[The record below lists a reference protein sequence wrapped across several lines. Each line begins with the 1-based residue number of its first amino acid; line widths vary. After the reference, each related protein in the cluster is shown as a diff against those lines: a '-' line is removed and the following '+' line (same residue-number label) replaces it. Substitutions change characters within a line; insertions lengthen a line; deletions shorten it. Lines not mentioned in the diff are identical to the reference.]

1 MTSMSTPSGR
11 VIFMMTISSLNDGLQ
26 KCRRWPAKSGAGTL
40 RSTKSWRAAHD
51 FGINA
56 RAGARVG
63 KLNTKCYH
71 AARATCYRAA
81 VVQEALCR
89 IVGVS

>member
-11 VIFMMTISSLNDGLQ
+11 VIFMMTISLLNDGLQ
-26 KCRRWPAKSGAGTL
+26 KCRRWPAKSGAGGL
-40 RSTKSWRAAHD
+40 RSTTAWRTAHD

-56 RAGARVG
+56 RTGARIG
-63 KLNTKCYH
+63 KLNSKCYH
-71 AARATCYRAA
+71 VVRATCYFAF
-81 VVQEALCR
+81 VVQEALCK